1 MERYGKITGI
11 DKPVSRMIFGCAIKP
26 MNQGKRVDELLDKAM
41 DLGINT
47 FDTAR
52 VYGESESSL
61 GRWIKERG
69 NRDKIVLLS
78 KGGHPDIRF
87 NGTDPEVLSRRIT
100 RADIRKDLDTTL
112 LKLGV
117 DELDIYLL
125 HRDDPS
131 VPAGEI
137 AEWMDELVQE
147 GKVRAVGG
155 SNWTYQRIAE
165 QRAYAI
171 AHGLT
176 PFTVSSPHFSLAK
189 LCNDLYGDNCVT
201 ITGEENVQAR
211 QWYRE
216 NPVAVISYASLSQ
229 GFFSGRF
236 HGDDYSRRA
245 QVLDPMNLAAFGC
258 EENFMRLKKAEQM
271 AEEKGCTLS
280 QLALA
285 WCFTRGLD
293 LFATVGSTHAERVME
308 NYMALQIQLS
318 REESDWL
325 CNESQ

>member
-1 MERYGKITGI
+1 MERYGKITGVG
-11 DKPVSRMIFGCAIKP
+11 KPVSRMIFGCAIKP
-26 MNQGKRVDELLDKAM
+26 MNGGQRVDELLDSAVE
-41 DLGINT
+41 LGINT

-52 VYGESESSL
+52 VYGESERSL
-61 GRWIKERG
+61 GAWVKARG

-78 KGGHPDIRF
+78 KGGHPVIRF
-87 NGTDPEVLSRRIT
+87 NGTRPEVLSRRIT
-100 RADIRKDLDTTL
+100 RADIRSDLETTL

-137 AEWMDELVQE
+137 AEWMDELVRE
-147 GKVRAVGG
+147 GKVHAIGG
-155 SNWTYQRIAE
+155 SNWTHQRIAE
-165 QRAYAI
+165 QRAYAL

-189 LCNDLYGDNCVT
+189 LESDLYGDHCVT
-201 ITGEENVQAR
+201 ITGEQNAQAR

-229 GFFSGRF
+229 GFFGGGI
-236 HGDDYSRRA
+236 HGGDYARRE
-245 QVLDPMNLAAFGC
+245 QVLSPMSLPAFGSA
-258 EENFMRLKKAEQM
+258 ENFERLKRAEQL
-271 AEEKGCTLS
+271 AKEKGCTLS

-285 WCFTRGLD
+285 WCFTRGID
-293 LFATVGSTHAERVME
+293 LFAAVGSTHAERVAE
-308 NYMALQIQLS
+308 NYRALRLSLS
-318 REESDWL
+318 REEADWL
-325 CNESQ
+325 CNE